1 MKSQYRMLFAFVALL
16 LVVSLACRFGMSP
29 TPTEAPAV
37 EEPTAVEVVPEQ
49 PQATEEPVTAATE
62 APVVEEP
69 SSSAEQFFTEEF
81 DGDMSNWSQVVEL
94 NAKEGNKS
102 QANMTVEDGRLVFDF
117 GKWLIGYA
125 FYDPFTYTNVRVD
138 MKVENRGTNVN
149 NILLICRASDE
160 GHYLVNVANSGLFG
174 MYAFNGAT
182 GSYTRI
188 ADGGSNKIKS
198 GKEINEYAL
207 VCNDKTITLFING
220 FEARSYTDN
229 QFVFRDG
236 QVGVGVASENQ
247 LPVKVEIEWVK
258 ISEP

>member
-1 MKSQYRMLFAFVALL
+1 MKSQYRMLFALVVLL
-16 LVVSLACRFGMSP
+16 LAVSLACNAL
-29 TPTEAPAV
+29 TAPASTAV
-37 EEPTAVEVVPEQ
+37 PVNEEPPVVAEP
-49 PQATEEPVTAATE
+49 TEEPQVEDPAPVATE
-62 APVVEEP
+62 PPVQASAPD
-69 SSSAEQFFTEEF
+69 FFTEEF
-81 DGDMSNWSQVVEL
+81 DGDISNWSQVVEL
-94 NAKEGNKS
+94 NAQEGNKS
-102 QANMTVEDGRLVFDF
+102 QANMAVEDGRLVFDF

-125 FYDPFTYTNVRVD
+125 FYDPYTYTNVRVD

-174 MYAFNGAT
+174 MYAFNGET

-198 GKEINEYAL
+198 GKEINEYAM
-207 VCNDKTITLFING
+207 VCNEKTITLFING

-229 QFVFRDG
+229 QFVFREG

-247 LPVKVEIEWVK
+247 LPVKVEIDWVK